1 MITPNDLI
9 FFFFF
14 VIVFNINLLWNLF
27 LTMILIEVG
36 PRVIYSWE
44 HKLCK
49 HVLSQV
55 EKFIPE
61 PISREGGAVGFSL
74 PVSLQRLQNKQNS

>member
-1 MITPNDLI
+1 MMKGKSATCRKKRGEDQSQNPKDPPLSRSRCSPLLTPE
-9 FFFFF
+9 
-14 VIVFNINLLWNLF
+14 NL
-27 LTMILIEVG
+27 
-36 PRVIYSWE
+36 
-44 HKLCK
+44 
-49 HVLSQV
+49 LSQV